1 MPNRDM
7 DDMPEERTPGSR
19 ENIRGVGEGQDDD
32 DFEDTDDL
40 DEEDEEDIER

>member
-19 ENIRGVGEGQDDD
+19 ENIRGVGEGQDDE
-32 DFEDTDDL
+32 FEDTDEL
-40 DEEDEEDIER
+40 DEEDEEDVDR

>member
-19 ENIRGVGEGQDDD
+19 ENIRGVGEGQDDE
-32 DFEDTDDL
+32 FEDTDEL
-40 DEEDEEDIER
+40 DEEEDEEDVDR